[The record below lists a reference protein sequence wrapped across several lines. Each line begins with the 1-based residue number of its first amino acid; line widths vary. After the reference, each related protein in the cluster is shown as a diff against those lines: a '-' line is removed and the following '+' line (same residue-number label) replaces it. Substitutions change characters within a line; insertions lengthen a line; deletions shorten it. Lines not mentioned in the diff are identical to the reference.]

1 MRLPEWFR
9 RMTQPDFRR
18 EAEKLFD
25 YMVEQRRDFHRH
37 PELGFQETR
46 TSGIVADT
54 LQQLGLEVQRGVG
67 QTGVVALL
75 EGAKPGPT
83 IMVRFDMDAL
93 PIQEENLLD
102 YASQNPGVMHA
113 CGHDG
118 HTTMGLALAKILTH
132 YQEEMA
138 GAIKFV
144 FQPAEEGMG
153 GAFAMIAD
161 GVLQN
166 PRPDVALAMH
176 LWTPEEFGKVRVV
189 EGPCMASSSVFTL
202 TVQGH
207 GGHGAAP
214 HLAVDPILAAAQIV
228 SGLQSIVSRN
238 VNPQDSVVVS
248 IGQFSAGTTFNV
260 IPDRAI
266 LKGTVRSY
274 NNDLHRMIYR
284 RILEMAHHQA
294 IAFSCEATM
303 ETIAIVAAVN
313 NAPEPT
319 AVVRRAA
326 AQMMGADNIVEH
338 RTMAS
343 EDMGYILEEIPGC
356 YFFIGARNSEK
367 GYTFAHHHPR
377 FNFDERAMM
386 DGVAVMG
393 QAIANYVMPE
403 NGREP

>member
-1 MRLPEWFR
+1 
-9 RMTQPDFRR
+9 MTQPDFRR

-102 YASQNPGVMHA
+102 YASQTPGVMHA

-176 LWTPEEFGKVRVV
+176 LWTPEEFGRVRVV

-319 AVVRRAA
+319 AVVRQAA
-326 AQMMGADNIVEH
+326 AQMMGAENIVEH

>member
-1 MRLPEWFR
+1 
-9 RMTQPDFRR
+9 MTQPDFRR

-102 YASQNPGVMHA
+102 YASQTPGVMHA

>member
-102 YASQNPGVMHA
+102 YASQTPGVMHA